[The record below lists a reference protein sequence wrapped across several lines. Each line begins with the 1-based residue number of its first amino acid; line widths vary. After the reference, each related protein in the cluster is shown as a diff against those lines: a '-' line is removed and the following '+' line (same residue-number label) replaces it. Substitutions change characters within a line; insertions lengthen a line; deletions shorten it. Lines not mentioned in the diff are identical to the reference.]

1 MNTSTSK
8 TSYFKAPHETEKFF
22 YRKTLTKAKPFR
34 PVVFVHGAFEH
45 SGRYHHLT
53 SKLQKKGYSSFGFDL
68 RGHGKSPGRKGDA
81 RSVDQLTE
89 DLENF
94 IAYLKKQYEIDKF
107 ILIGHSLGG
116 LISLNYTL
124 KKENQKKLLGLYVSA
139 PALSVR
145 ITPSMKIKR
154 FLGEKFLIKIT
165 PQLRLPV
172 GLSLETLTHD
182 PVELEK
188 YKKDPLIFDLM
199 SIRLAMDI
207 LKKGDEVTQK
217 VSQIKELPIFFAHGN
232 GDKISYDRGTQEA
245 YKKLSSPNKKLM
257 IYPGYYHELFNEDLE
272 RRTKVL
278 NDLIDWCE
286 TLYK

>member
-1 MNTSTSK
+1 MNTQTTK
-8 TSYFKAPHETEKFF
+8 TNYFKAPQQTEKFF
-22 YRKTLTKAKPFR
+22 YRKLLTKTKPIT

-53 SKLQKKGYSSFGFDL
+53 SKLQKKGYPSFGFDL
-68 RGHGKSPGRKGDA
+68 RGHGKSSGTKGDA
-81 RSVDQLTE
+81 QSVDQLTE

-94 IAYLKKQYEIDKF
+94 IAYLRKQYEIDRF

-116 LISLNYTL
+116 LISLNYSL

-145 ITPSMKIKR
+145 VTPSMRMKR
-154 FLGEKFLIKIT
+154 FLGEKFLIKIA

-172 GLSLETLTHD
+172 GISLETLTHD
-182 PVELEK
+182 HVELEK

-207 LKKGDEVTQK
+207 LQKGDEVIQK
-217 VSQIKELPIFFAHGN
+217 VSQIKEIPVFLAHGN
-232 GDKISYDRGTQEA
+232 GDKVSYDKGTQEA
-245 YKKLSSPNKKLM
+245 YKKLSTPNKKLM

-278 NDLIDWCE
+278 NDLVNWCE
-286 TLYK
+286 TL